1 MGKKEKA
8 KKQNQ
13 IIIEDGKPVWPAM
26 KNQIKGAIRRIFRLS
41 PWMQLALQKARVEK
55 TRVLKNGQISS
66 RPDVY
71 YQCAM
76 CKNHFK
82 RTEVQVDHIDPVIP
96 AGKTIQDMSYDEIVE
111 RIFCRLDN
119 LQVLCKSCHA
129 KKTKLEKQG
138 NKNKKQSKK

>member
-1 MGKKEKA
+1 MANKKTKKKA
-8 KKQNQ
+8 Q
-13 IIIEDGKPVWPAM
+13 IIIENGKPVWPAM

-41 PWMQLALQKARVEK
+41 PWMQLTLQKARVEK
-55 TRVLKNGQISS
+55 SRVLKNGQISS

-76 CKNHFK
+76 CKNYFK
-82 RTEVQVDHIDPVIP
+82 RNEVQVDHIDPVIP
-96 AGKTIQDMSYDEIVE
+96 FGKTIQDMSYDEIVE

-129 KKTKLEKQG
+129 KKTKLEKKQV
-138 NKNKKQSKK
+138 NKKAKDKK